1 MPELQWIL
9 YYLILGLFV
18 GYFSGLLGIGGGL
31 IMVPVLIFLFEAQN
45 LPAHNILHLA
55 LGTSMATILFTSL
68 SSTFQ
73 HHAHR
78 AVNWEMVR
86 FITPGILLGTAL
98 GALIVGYVATLYL
111 TIFFILFVYF
121 AATQMLL
128 GAKPDATRDYP
139 ALTEAT
145 TAGML
150 IGAVSSIV
158 SIGGGVLSVPY
169 LLWHKLPLR
178 NAIATSAALGFP
190 IAFGGTLGYIAT
202 GNLQGADLPAYSLGY
217 VYLPALL
224 WLVAGTMVTAPLG
237 AKATHRM
244 PVNRLKQIFALVL
257 FALATRMLFKL
268 MVSHV

>member
-31 IMVPVLIFLFEAQN
+31 LMVPVLVFLFGAQN
-45 LPAHNILHLA
+45 FPAENILHLA

-68 SSTFQ
+68 SSAWQ
-73 HHAHR
+73 HHAHQ
-78 AVNWEMVR
+78 AVNWNLVR
-86 FITPGILLGTAL
+86 FITPGLLLGTAL
-98 GALIVGYVATLYL
+98 GALIVGYLDTFYL
-111 TIFFILFVYF
+111 SIFFILFVYF

-128 GAKPDATRDYP
+128 GARPNATRSYP
-139 ALTEAT
+139 SRIEVSL
-145 TAGML
+145 AGMV

-190 IAFGGTLGYIAT
+190 IACGGTLGYIAN
-202 GNLQGADLPAYSLGY
+202 GYLRGVDLPVYSLGY
-217 VYLPALL
+217 VYLPVLL
-224 WLVAGTMVTAPLG
+224 WLVIGTMVTAPLG
-237 AKATHRM
+237 AKATHRL
-244 PVNRLKQIFALVL
+244 PVNLLRKIFALLLFVL
-257 FALATRMLFKL
+257 ASKMLLKL
-268 MVSHV
+268 F